1 MDATPINT
9 VSGLGGG
16 EASSRAGSSS
26 GSGRASTAQ
35 PPASFPV
42 GDTVEVSAAGLAL
55 SQTDVHTCLRFAQI
69 CRIRAEIKAGTF
81 VTPERIDGTVA
92 RLLEVIG
99 EASRT

>member
-1 MDATPINT
+1 MDATPMNT

-16 EASSRAGSSS
+16 EASARVGSS
-26 GSGRASTAQ
+26 SGRASTAQ

-42 GDTVEVSAAGLAL
+42 EDTVELSAAGLAL
-55 SQTDVHTCLRFAQI
+55 SQTDVHTCLRFARI
-69 CRIRAEIKAGTF
+69 CSIRAEIKAGTF

-99 EASRT
+99 QASRT